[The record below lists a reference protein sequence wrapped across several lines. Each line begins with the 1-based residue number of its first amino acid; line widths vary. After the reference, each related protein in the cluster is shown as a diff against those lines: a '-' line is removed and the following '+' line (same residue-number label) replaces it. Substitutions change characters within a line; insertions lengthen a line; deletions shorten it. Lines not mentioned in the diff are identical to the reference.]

1 MGLFGNKTIY
11 FVDSE
16 NVNEKWI
23 EALTD
28 TKRSDEIIVFYTEK
42 STHASYENISKLA
55 DGDVSLN
62 WVKCFTGTNALDFQL
77 STELGYRIAKGERNT
92 FVIISNDKGYD
103 AIVNY
108 WVVKGIKVSRLG
120 VEMDPPKKRRTRST
134 KTTGL
139 RSGRT
144 SGSTRTSSSTRTSTA
159 TRTGSAKAKAVKKV
173 DITKATTA
181 KKETKPT
188 TKTTSKTT
196 TKPATKNAK
205 DTSKKETKDA
215 GNQIPKSLWKRK
227 PSTEIGYVEGIGRS
241 VSVKELS
248 NYHMVLT
255 NLLGQETGTKYYH
268 QIKDDKALRD
278 KIAKTYIANDE
289 QRLDYLVRI
298 FLSYNNKGFTD
309 LQKILGVI
317 KDRKCDSLNN
327 FYKLL
332 TENFREEKG
341 RTYYNIFKGIYSVLK
356 SI

>member
-28 TKRSDEIIVFYTEK
+28 IKKSDEIIVFYTEK
-42 STHASYENISKLA
+42 STHASYENISKIA
-55 DGDVSLN
+55 DGDVNLN

-120 VEMDPPKKRRTRST
+120 VEMDPPKKNRRTRST
-134 KTTGL
+134 KSTGL

-144 SGSTRTSSSTRTSTA
+144 SSVTRTSSTKA
-159 TRTGSAKAKAVKKV
+159 AGSKAKAVKKV
-173 DITKATTA
+173 DINKVAKAQKDTKTTTKAA
-181 KKETKPT
+181 A
-188 TKTTSKTT
+188 KTTSKTT
-196 TKPATKNAK
+196 
-205 DTSKKETKDA
+205 KETAKKKDNKDVN
-215 GNQIPKSLWKRK
+215 NQLPKSLWKRK
-227 PSTEIGYVEGIGRS
+227 PSTEMGYVEGIGKS

-309 LQKILGVI
+309 LQKILNIV

>member
-1 MGLFGNKTIY
+1 MGLFGNKTVY

-28 TKRSDEIIVFYTEK
+28 IKKSDEIIVFYTEK
-42 STHASYENISKLA
+42 STHASYENISKIA
-55 DGDVSLN
+55 DGDVNLN

-120 VEMDPPKKRRTRST
+120 VEMDPPKKNRRTRST
-134 KTTGL
+134 KTTGI
-139 RSGRT
+139 RST
-144 SGSTRTSSSTRTSTA
+144 SRASGTI
-159 TRTGSAKAKAVKKV
+159 RTGTAKAKAVKKV
-173 DITKATTA
+173 DVTKASGT
-181 KKETKPT
+181 KKETK
-188 TKTTSKTT
+188 SAVRTT
-196 TKPATKNAK
+196 TKPATKTSDRSTK
-205 DTSKKETKDA
+205 DTAKKKDNSDATTTKLA
-215 GNQIPKSLWKRK
+215 KSLWKRK
-227 PSTEIGYVEGIGRS
+227 PSTEMGYVEGIGRS

-278 KIAKTYIANDE
+278 KIAKTYIANEE

-309 LQKILGVI
+309 LQKLLNII

-341 RTYYNIFKGIYSVLK
+341 RNYYNIFKGIYSVLK

>member
-28 TKRSDEIIVFYTEK
+28 IKKSDEIIVFYTEK
-42 STHASYENISKLA
+42 STHASYENISKIA
-55 DGDVSLN
+55 DGDVNLN

-120 VEMDPPKKRRTRST
+120 VEMDPPKRSRRKIASRSDKGKET
-134 KTTGL
+134 VS
-139 RSGRT
+139 SGRT
-144 SGSTRTSSSTRTSTA
+144 GRTKAGNT
-159 TRTGSAKAKAVKKV
+159 KAKAVKKV
-173 DITKATTA
+173 DIAKVSKTK
-181 KKETKPT
+181 KD
-188 TKTTSKTT
+188 TKTASKTASKEAAKT
-196 TKPATKNAK
+196 TEVSTKKRELK
-205 DTSKKETKDA
+205 DSA
-215 GNQIPKSLWKRK
+215 NNQLPKSLWKRK
-227 PSTEIGYVEGIGRS
+227 PSTEMGYVEGIGKS

-255 NLLGQETGTKYYH
+255 NLLGQETGTRYYH

-309 LQKILGVI
+309 LQKILNIV

>member
-1 MGLFGNKTIY
+1 MGLFGSKTIY

-23 EALTD
+23 EELTD
-28 TKRSDEIIVFYTEK
+28 IKKSDEIIVFYTEK
-42 STHASYENISKLA
+42 STHASYENISKIA
-55 DGDVSLN
+55 DGDVNLN

-108 WVVKGIKVSRLG
+108 WVVKGIKVSRQG
-120 VEMDPPKKRRTRST
+120 VEMDPPKRSRRKVVSRTT
-134 KTTGL
+134 KV
-139 RSGRT
+139 R
-144 SGSTRTSSSTRTSTA
+144 
-159 TRTGSAKAKAVKKV
+159 AVKKV
-173 DITKATTA
+173 DVSKVSNSRKDSKVATKTATKATAKTASKTA
-181 KKETKPT
+181 KKSEK
-188 TKTTSKTT
+188 
-196 TKPATKNAK
+196 K
-205 DTSKKETKDA
+205 DTGA
-215 GNQIPKSLWKRK
+215 ANQIPKSLWKRK
-227 PSTEIGYVEGIGRS
+227 PSHEMGYVEGIGRS

-268 QIKDDKALRD
+268 QIKDDKELRD
-278 KIAKTYIANDE
+278 KIAKTYIANEE

-298 FLSYNNKGFTD
+298 FLAYNNKGFAD
-309 LQKILGVI
+309 LQKMLGII

>member
-28 TKRSDEIIVFYTEK
+28 IKKSDEIIVFYTEK
-42 STHASYENISKLA
+42 STHASYENISKIA
-55 DGDVSLN
+55 DGDVNLN

-77 STELGYRIAKGERNT
+77 STEFGYRIAKGERNT

-120 VEMDPPKKRRTRST
+120 VEMDPPKKNRRTRST

-144 SGSTRTSSSTRTSTA
+144 SSAIRTSSTKVA
-159 TRTGSAKAKAVKKV
+159 GAKAKAVKKV
-173 DITKATTA
+173 DIKKAAKAQKDAKTTTKAA
-181 KKETKPT
+181 
-188 TKTTSKTT
+188 TKTTSKT
-196 TKPATKNAK
+196 ATKTTK
-205 DTSKKETKDA
+205 DTSKKDKKDTS
-215 GNQIPKSLWKRK
+215 GQLSKSLWKRK
-227 PSTEIGYVEGIGRS
+227 PSTEMGYVEGIGKS

-278 KIAKTYIANDE
+278 KIAKTYIANEE

-309 LQKILGVI
+309 LQKILNVI

>member
-28 TKRSDEIIVFYTEK
+28 IKKSDEIIVFYTEK
-42 STHASYENISKLA
+42 STHASYENISKIA
-55 DGDVSLN
+55 DGDVNLN

-120 VEMDPPKKRRTRST
+120 VEMDPPKKNRRTRST
-134 KTTGL
+134 KSTGL

-144 SGSTRTSSSTRTSTA
+144 SSVTRTSSTKA
-159 TRTGSAKAKAVKKV
+159 AGAKAKAVKKV
-173 DITKATTA
+173 DIKKAAKVQKDAKTTTKAA
-181 KKETKPT
+181 
-188 TKTTSKTT
+188 TKTTSKTATKT
-196 TKPATKNAK
+196 TKETAK
-205 DTSKKETKDA
+205 KKDNKDA
-215 GNQIPKSLWKRK
+215 NNQLSKSLWKRK
-227 PSTEIGYVEGIGRS
+227 PSTEMGYVEGIGKS

-309 LQKILGVI
+309 LQKILNVI

>member
-28 TKRSDEIIVFYTEK
+28 IKKSDEIIVFYTEK
-42 STHASYENISKLA
+42 STHASYENISKIA
-55 DGDVSLN
+55 DGDVNLN

-120 VEMDPPKKRRTRST
+120 VEMDPPKKNRRTRST

-144 SGSTRTSSSTRTSTA
+144 SSAIRTSSTRA
-159 TRTGSAKAKAVKKV
+159 AGAKAKAVKKV
-173 DITKATTA
+173 DIKKAAKAQKDAKTTTKAA
-181 KKETKPT
+181 
-188 TKTTSKTT
+188 TKTTSKT
-196 TKPATKNAK
+196 ATKTTK
-205 DTSKKETKDA
+205 DTSKKDKKDTS
-215 GNQIPKSLWKRK
+215 GQLSKSLWKRK
-227 PSTEIGYVEGIGRS
+227 PSTEMGYVEGIGKS

-298 FLSYNNKGFTD
+298 FLAYNNKGFAD
-309 LQKILGVI
+309 LQKMLGII

-341 RTYYNIFKGIYSVLK
+341 RTYYNIFKGIYSVLR